1 MFCIPPGGVSPSR
14 HTACAFVV
22 GKNYRLQD
30 IQLSKKRLG
39 GWSGALPLDQPSNLT
54 SQARCRASWAETTH
68 ARLRRIGQA
77 GLPAVARSATPR
89 PAFAKASAGS
99 LRLHS

>member
-30 IQLSKKRLG
+30 IQLSKSFFYPGEKSL
-39 GWSGALPLDQPSNLT
+39 
-54 SQARCRASWAETTH
+54 
-68 ARLRRIGQA
+68 
-77 GLPAVARSATPR
+77 
-89 PAFAKASAGS
+89 GS
-99 LRLHS
+99 LRRPRDFSPGPPRLTSLAGPLRPAPLVRQNFLSYAFRFVDCKGSR